1 MKKFCKAVLLLS
13 AVTLM
18 GTAASVQADAKTKV
32 KVSKV
37 TVKSNYGSRVRV
49 AVGKKIKLKTTV
61 KVKPNKAANKK
72 VTYKS
77 SNKKIATVS
86 ASGYVKGVK
95 AGTCKIKVTSKKNKK
110 KKATIKVTVVK
121 KVSSIKLAAS
131 TKEIYAGESVK
142 VTPTVLPATGSYKG
156 VTWSS
161 SNKKVATVTSKGVV
175 RGVAGGTVTITAK
188 SVEGS
193 GTKGTIKIKVL
204 SKDTVNL
211 TSVEVVAKDC
221 VRISLNKMNN
231 LNKTSFAITGKK
243 YSFGKYNKKYTIR
256 RIDRK
261 SVV

>member
-1 MKKFCKAVLLLS
+1 M
-13 AVTLM
+13 
-18 GTAASVQADAKTKV
+18 
-32 KVSKV
+32 
-37 TVKSNYGSRVRV
+37 
-49 AVGKKIKLKTTV
+49 
-61 KVKPNKAANKK
+61 
-72 VTYKS
+72 
-77 SNKKIATVS
+77 S

-188 SVEGS
+188 
-193 GTKGTIKIKVL
+193 
-204 SKDTVNL
+204 
-211 TSVEVVAKDC
+211 
-221 VRISLNKMNN
+221 
-231 LNKTSFAITGKK
+231 
-243 YSFGKYNKKYTIR
+243 
-256 RIDRK
+256 
-261 SVV
+261 